1 MITLRRLLDSDR
13 LNWEVPEYVL
23 LSLALGLVVGLIFGY
38 IGGALGSP
46 SNGYTAIKSGE
57 AHITARYASGNE
69 TLLEMFR
76 PGASGYTICMK
87 EETITNSSM
96 DQIEAWG
103 CHNYPNRTHPLMRDS
118 N

>member
-1 MITLRRLLDSDR
+1 M
-13 LNWEVPEYVL
+13 
-23 LSLALGLVVGLIFGY
+23 LSLALGLVVGLIFGWMFGAS
-38 IGGALGSP
+38 GGP

-57 AHITARYASGNE
+57 AHITARYTADNE
-69 TLLEMFR
+69 TLLEVFR
-76 PGASGYTICMK
+76 PGTTGYTICMK

-103 CHNYPNRTHPLMRDS
+103 CHNYPNQTHPLMRES